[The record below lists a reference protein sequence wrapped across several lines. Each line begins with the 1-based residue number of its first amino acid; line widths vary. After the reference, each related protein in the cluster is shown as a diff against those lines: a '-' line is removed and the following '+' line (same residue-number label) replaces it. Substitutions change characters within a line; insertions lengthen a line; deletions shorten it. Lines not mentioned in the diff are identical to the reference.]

1 MRIIINEAL
10 SKSEMIEIVTEM
22 AEQIAELRKTLDTVG
37 YMYPERW
44 VTFNDMQN
52 ELENIRYEV
61 ERL

>member
-1 MRIIINEAL
+1 
-10 SKSEMIEIVTEM
+10 
-22 AEQIAELRKTLDTVG
+22 
-37 YMYPERW
+37 MYPERW